1 MCHDHTEVGG
11 HLVTSATEKSLWTQ
25 LSSSFADSIADLEKS
40 IVAIDGGAGS
50 TTSGVVWRPG
60 VIVTTH
66 HGLRLREHLNIILAG
81 ESLSAR
87 LIGSDATTDLV
98 VLGADSDKL
107 TPAPNANDPVTRTG
121 EVVLS
126 VGRSRL
132 GDISASC
139 GIIARTGSAWRTWRG
154 GEIDRLIRPDIRLY
168 VGQSGSA
175 LVNEQRQ
182 VLGINTPAL
191 ARQAVITIPAQTI
204 HRVVDAILK
213 LGHVPR
219 PFLGLA
225 MQPIPIPEPA
235 RGLFP
240 GGAEETLLVTHVEPK
255 APAAE
260 AGVMVGDVIVSFN
273 GKPVQGVREILH
285 RLRALRI
292 GDTVSLSVLRGGTKL
307 DLIVS
312 VADQS

>member
-1 MCHDHTEVGG
+1 MER
-11 HLVTSATEKSLWTQ
+11 KSLYG
-25 LSSSFADSIADLEKS
+25 LSCRVLLRTRSQHLENS
-40 IVAIDGGAGS
+40 IVAIDGGGRS

-66 HGLRLREHLNIILAG
+66 HGLRLRENIQILFAGG

-87 LIGSDATTDLV
+87 WIGSDATTDLA
-98 VLGADSDKL
+98 VLGIDADKL
-107 TPAPNANDPVTRTG
+107 TPAPSANDLVTRAG

-154 GEIDRLIRPDIRLY
+154 GEIDRLIRPDIQLY

-175 LVNEQRQ
+175 LVNEERQ

-204 HRVVDAILK
+204 RRVVDTILE

-219 PFLGLA
+219 PFLGIA

-235 RGLFP
+235 REFFP
-240 GGAEETLLVTHVEPK
+240 GGAEQTLLVTHVEPK
-255 APAAE
+255 APAAQ

-307 DLIVS
+307 DLTVS
-312 VADQS
+312 VADQI

>member
-1 MCHDHTEVGG
+1 
-11 HLVTSATEKSLWTQ
+11 VTSGMEKSVWSQ
-25 LSSSFADSIADLEKS
+25 LSSSVADTIAHLENS
-40 IVAIDGGAGS
+40 IVAIDGGGRS
-50 TTSGVVWRPG
+50 TTSGVVWQPG

-66 HGLRLREHLNIILAG
+66 HGLRLRENIQILLAEG

-87 LIGSDATTDLV
+87 WIGSDATTDLG
-98 VLGADSDKL
+98 VLGIDSDKL
-107 TPAPNANDPVTRTG
+107 RPISSASDPVARTG

-154 GEIDRLIRPDIRLY
+154 GEIDRLIRPDIQLY

-191 ARQAVITIPAQTI
+191 AHHAVITIPGQTI
-204 HRVVDAILK
+204 RRVVDAILE

-235 RGLFP
+235 RELFP
-240 GGAEETLLVTHVEPK
+240 GETEETLLVTHIEAK
-255 APAAE
+255 APAAQ

-273 GKPVQGVREILH
+273 GKPVHGVHEILH
-285 RLRALRI
+285 RIRALHI
-292 GDTVSLSVLRGGTKL
+292 GDTISLAILRGGAKL
-307 DLIVS
+307 DLTVS
-312 VADQS
+312 VADRG

>member
-1 MCHDHTEVGG
+1 MTNG
-11 HLVTSATEKSLWTQ
+11 TEKSVWTQ
-25 LSSSFADSIADLEKS
+25 LSSSFADTIAHLESS
-40 IVAIDGGAGS
+40 IVAIDGGGRS
-50 TTSGVVWRPG
+50 TASGVVWQPG

-66 HGLRLREHLNIILAG
+66 HGLRLRENIKIVFAGG

-87 LIGSDATTDLV
+87 WIGSDATTDLA
-98 VLGADSDKL
+98 VLGIDSDKL
-107 TPAPNANDPVTRTG
+107 APAPNANDFVTRTG

-175 LVNEQRQ
+175 LVNEQQQ
-182 VLGINTPAL
+182 VLGINSPAL
-191 ARQAVITIPAQTI
+191 ARQAVITIPTTTI
-204 HRVVDAILK
+204 RRVVDTILK

-225 MQPIPIPEPA
+225 MQPIPIPEPV
-235 RGLFP
+235 REHFP
-240 GGAEETLLVTHVEPK
+240 AGAEETLLVTHLEPK
-255 APAAE
+255 APAAQ

-273 GKPVQGVREILH
+273 SKPVHGVHEILH
-285 RLRALRI
+285 RIRALHI
-292 GDTVSLSVLRGGTKL
+292 GDTISLAVLRGGAKL
-307 DLIVS
+307 DLTVS
-312 VADQS
+312 VVDRG

>member
-1 MCHDHTEVGG
+1 MTNG
-11 HLVTSATEKSLWTQ
+11 TEKSVWTQ
-25 LSSSFADSIADLEKS
+25 LSGAFADTIAHLENS
-40 IVAIDGGAGS
+40 IVAISGGGRS
-50 TTSGVVWRPG
+50 TASGVVWRPG

-66 HGLRLREHLNIILAG
+66 HGLRLRESIQILLAGG

-87 LIGSDATTDLV
+87 WIGSDATTDLA

-107 TPAPNANDPVTRTG
+107 TPVPSAKDLVTRTG

-154 GEIDRLIRPDIRLY
+154 GEIDRLIRPDIQLY

-175 LVNEQRQ
+175 LVNEERQ

-204 HRVVDAILK
+204 RRVVDTILE

-219 PFLGLA
+219 PFLGIA

-235 RGLFP
+235 RELFP
-240 GGAEETLLVTHVEPK
+240 GGAEQTLLVTHVEPK
-255 APAAE
+255 APAAQ

-292 GDTVSLSVLRGGTKL
+292 GDTVSLSVLRGGTRL
-307 DLIVS
+307 DLTVS
-312 VADQS
+312 VADQI

>member
-1 MCHDHTEVGG
+1 
-11 HLVTSATEKSLWTQ
+11 VTSGMEKSVWSQ
-25 LSSSFADSIADLEKS
+25 LSSSVADTIAHLENS
-40 IVAIDGGAGS
+40 IVAIDGGGRS
-50 TTSGVVWRPG
+50 TTSGVVWQPG

-66 HGLRLREHLNIILAG
+66 HGLRLRENIQILLAGG

-87 LIGSDATTDLV
+87 WIGSDATTDLG
-98 VLGADSDKL
+98 VLGIDSDKL
-107 TPAPNANDPVTRTG
+107 RPISSASDPVARTG

-154 GEIDRLIRPDIRLY
+154 GEIDRLIRPDIQLY

-191 ARQAVITIPAQTI
+191 ARHAVITIPGQTI
-204 HRVVDAILK
+204 RRVVDAILK

-235 RGLFP
+235 RELFP

-255 APAAE
+255 APAAQ

-273 GKPVQGVREILH
+273 GKPVQGVHEILH
-285 RLRALRI
+285 RIRALHI
-292 GDTVSLSVLRGGTKL
+292 GDTISLAVLRGGAKL
-307 DLIVS
+307 DLTVS
-312 VADQS
+312 VEDRG